1 MSNELKTAKCY
12 YENGEIII
20 TDVSGKLTDEE
31 IKDYFI
37 GMYSNLYSNEND
49 KLVKCINVEII
60 E

>member
-31 IKDYFI
+31 IKQYFI
-37 GMYSNLYSNEND
+37 GKYFNIYCRDED
-49 KLVKCINVEII
+49 KLVKCVGVEII